1 MAITYFNLTDGSLE
15 FHENKLVISDKAK
28 RDRTLLY
35 VLIFSCT
42 PYPILT
48 AIKGFRH
55 NDYDDFYFGLT
66 LTFIWFL
73 IIFIRRNDFF
83 KVNNE
88 YLLTDISHVKFS
100 MNKINGEL
108 IAKLFTKNNRQRKI
122 KIVQEDNQDFKLKN
136 LFLEPL

>member
-35 VLIFSCT
+35 VLIFSST

-55 NDYDDFYFGLT
+55 NDYADFYFGIV

-88 YLLTDISHVKFS
+88 YFLKDISH
-100 MNKINGEL
+100 
-108 IAKLFTKNNRQRKI
+108 
-122 KIVQEDNQDFKLKN
+122 
-136 LFLEPL
+136 